1 MKKKH
6 AFFSFSRRERFG
18 STLLI
23 FSFILI
29 WVLPRFLPRLFP
41 PPPLPEPAA
50 EQQLVH
56 FILADST
63 KRPADTLFAFDPNI
77 ADAATFVLLGLSEKT
92 AHTIERYR
100 EKGGKFRKKEDLAK
114 IYGLPEEDY
123 LRLEP
128 FIQIPSQQPNNL
140 KTQRPI
146 YSIKTIKPV
155 DINLAT
161 EEEWQTLRGIGP
173 GYAARIRK
181 FRDKLGGFSSIAQ
194 VGETFGLPDSVFQKI
209 EPQLVLSPIFR
220 KLHVNTASE
229 EELAGHPYLSDRQA
243 HILVLFR
250 ENHGPF
256 SGVDDLRQIRAIP
269 DSTFQKLTPYLSYE
283 KPE

>member
-6 AFFSFSRRERFG
+6 AFFSFTRRERFG

-23 FSFILI
+23 FSFFLI
-29 WVLPRFLPRLFP
+29 WVLPRYFPRLFP
-41 PPPLPEPAA
+41 PDPLPETVT

-56 FILADST
+56 FFLPDST
-63 KRPADTLFAFDPNI
+63 GGHADTLFPFDPNT
-77 ADAATFVLLGLSEKT
+77 ADAATLVLLGLSERT
-92 AHTIERYR
+92 AHTIEKYR
-100 EKGGKFRKKEDLAK
+100 QKGGRFRKKEDFAK
-114 IYGLPEEDY
+114 IYGLSEEDY

-128 FIQIPSQQPNNL
+128 YIRIPQKTNSPT
-140 KTQRPI
+140 TQRPNT
-146 YSIKTIKPV
+146 SI

-161 EEEWQTLRGIGP
+161 AEEWQTLRGIGP
-173 GYAARIRK
+173 GYATRIAK
-181 FRDKLGGFSSIAQ
+181 FRDKLGGFSSVAQ
-194 VGETFGLPDSVFQKI
+194 VGETFGLPDSVFQQI
-209 EPQLVLSPIFR
+209 EPYLVLSPIFR
-220 KLHVNTASE
+220 KLPVNTATE

-256 SGVDDLRQIRAIP
+256 SGADDLRQIRAIP
-269 DSTFQKLTPYLSYE
+269 DSTRQKLIPYLSYE